1 MEPSEQPRV
10 IVEQC
15 RRISIR
21 NLIVRAEL
29 IRPGEHTRFQL
40 PGLPYV
46 FHGFLTEDWETG
58 FIEIEGGH
66 GCHWPIRRKATH
78 LKHCWDDS
86 HFFILG
92 YSDHKPAR
100 ELLLTTT
107 RAGTRNDLS
116 AHYRS
121 SHINSAKRRL
131 QKRHRIFAQLLILDD
146 PANMTRCYV
155 PQDGAGGDRGVV
167 EDKPRGM
174 WWQTCWRRFRHYGS
188 DVVIVPVRRPCEI
201 HTSRFHRLLDHINAH
216 HIRAGKTQRLS
227 PPATSMRSP
236 APPRS

>member
-40 PGLPYV
+40 LGLPYI
-46 FHGFLTEDWETG
+46 FHGFLADDWDSG
-58 FIEIEGGH
+58 FLEIEGGV
-66 GCHWPIRRKATH
+66 GCHWPIRRKATQ
-78 LKHCWDDS
+78 LRHCWDDS

-121 SHINSAKRRL
+121 SHINSLKRRL
-131 QKRHRIFAQLLILDD
+131 EKRKQIFAQLLILDD
-146 PANMTRCYV
+146 PANKTRCYV
-155 PQDGAGGDRGVV
+155 PEDGAGGD
-167 EDKPRGM
+167 
-174 WWQTCWRRFRHYGS
+174 
-188 DVVIVPVRRPCEI
+188 
-201 HTSRFHRLLDHINAH
+201 
-216 HIRAGKTQRLS
+216 
-227 PPATSMRSP
+227 
-236 APPRS
+236 